1 MGYQGTRS
9 QTEMDY
15 YKVLG
20 VPRSADDKEIKAA
33 YRKLA
38 RKYHPDVNPNDAK
51 AEAKF
56 KEVSQ
61 AYEVLKDPE
70 KRKKYDQFGA
80 DFENLRPG
88 GEQYGDFQTHFGGG
102 GGGGFE
108 SIFEQIFSN
117 FGGQGPFGEV
127 RFNQIP
133 PRDVEKPIEL
143 TLEEIDK
150 GTSRTLTYSVE
161 DVCQHCKGAGSVPL
175 NKGAA
180 RGTCPECKGRGVV
193 AKTHRV
199 EVKIPAGVTDG
210 KKLRVPGRGGL
221 GSNGKAG
228 DLYAVVRE
236 AKHERF
242 KRVGEDTEVE
252 VEVPFTVAA
261 LGGEIKVPTIRGSV
275 QMKVP
280 AGTQS
285 NQVFRLAEQGVSRLG
300 GGRGSLRV
308 RTKITVPTILTKDER
323 KLIEQLQQL
332 EAKKK

>member
-1 MGYQGTRS
+1 
-9 QTEMDY
+9 MDY
-15 YKVLG
+15 YEVLG
-20 VPRSADDKEIKAA
+20 VGRKADEKEIKAA

-88 GEQYGDFQTHFGGG
+88 PGGAADFTTNFGRGG
-102 GGGGFE
+102 AGGFE

-117 FGGQGPFGEV
+117 FGGEGPFGEA

-133 PRDVEKPIEL
+133 PRDVERVIEL
-143 TLEEIDK
+143 SLEEIDK
-150 GTSRTLTYSVE
+150 GTSRTLVYSVE
-161 DVCQHCKGAGSVPL
+161 DVCQQCKGSGTVQL
-175 NKGAA
+175 NKGGQ
-180 RGTCPECKGRGVV
+180 RGACPTCKGRGVS

-199 EVKIPAGVTDG
+199 EVKVPAGVTDC
-210 KKLRVPGRGGL
+210 KKLRVPGRGGV
-221 GSNGKAG
+221 GSNGRAG
-228 DLYAVVRE
+228 DLYAVIRE

-242 KRVGEDTEVE
+242 KRVGDDTEVE
-252 VEVPFTVAA
+252 VEVPYTTAA
-261 LGGEIKVPTIRGSV
+261 LGGDVKVPTIRGSV
-275 QMKVP
+275 EMKVP

-285 NQVFRLAEQGVSRLG
+285 NQVFRLAGQGISKLG
-300 GGRGSLRV
+300 GGKGSLRV
-308 RTKITVPTILTKDER
+308 RTKITVPTSLSKDEK
-323 KLIEQLQQL
+323 KLLEQLKSM
-332 EAKKK
+332 EGKKK